1 MRARTPRLVTGK
13 LRILITHRLYG
24 SIDGI
29 RLDRFQPGGVYEVG
43 ATIGSYLLAVRAGV
57 PVDDDVPA
65 TAPAP
70 ERQLFGPV
78 VKKGYTAVPL
88 PRGQAG
94 PVPREKAADRM
105 RKKRN
110 RKTKPRR

>member
-1 MRARTPRLVTGK
+1 MVARN
-13 LRILITHRLYG
+13 LRILVTQRLYG

-43 ATIGSYLLAVRAGV
+43 PTIGSYLLAVRAGV
-57 PVDDDVPA
+57 PVDDAVPA

-78 VKKGYTAVPL
+78 AKKGYTAVPL
-88 PRGQAG
+88 PREQAD
-94 PVPREKAADRM
+94 PFPREKAADRP
-105 RKKRN
+105 RKKRKP
-110 RKTKPRR
+110 KTKPRR